1 MIKKITTLKRHFVFI
16 LFLFFAIT
24 SLNAQVKG
32 VKGKNEKWGLVNG
45 SGKMI
50 TPFLYNGVSDFGRFS
65 DGLLNVGLNGK
76 WGSIDTT
83 GKVVI
88 PIKYDSNDPFKYGVG
103 AIWLGEKCGLIDK
116 TGKII
121 IAPNKF
127 DMLTI
132 LDSNYVATSLFRSQ
146 SNKNGIVTTKGNEIL
161 PCIYLEEIGLPQK
174 NKLVRIVCND
184 NKLGFYTHDYK
195 IVIPCIY
202 DNERSSRF
210 SDGAAPIAL
219 NKKWGFIDM
228 TGKVVIPLV
237 NEMANVLNG
246 KFYIRLDGE
255 LIEIPNPTKK

>member
-1 MIKKITTLKRHFVFI
+1 MIKKITILKCYFVFI

-32 VKGKNEKWGLVNG
+32 VEGKNGKWGLVNG

-50 TPFLYNGVSDFGRFS
+50 TPYLYNGVSGDGRFS
-65 DGLLNVGLNGK
+65 DELLSVSLNGK

-88 PIKYDSNDPFKYGVG
+88 PIKYNDCGPFKYGVG
-103 AIWLGEKCGLIDK
+103 TIWLGEKCGLIDK

-132 LDSNYVATSLFRSQ
+132 LDANYIQTRLHQSQ
-146 SNKNGIVTTKGNEIL
+146 TNGIVTTKGYEIL
-161 PCIYLEEIGLPQK
+161 PCIYLELMGVAQK
-174 NKLVRIVCND
+174 NELRWLVRKD
-184 NKLGFYTHDYK
+184 KKRGFYNDAFE

-202 DNERSSRF
+202 DDESNSRF
-210 SDGAAPIAL
+210 SEGTAPVAL

-237 NEMANVLNG
+237 NEMANILNG
-246 KFYIRLDGE
+246 KFYIRLNGE